1 MQSNNPKQGLLSNQS
16 DSQQKNC
23 LFEFEDFG
31 VDQDQIY
38 LDDAKIQ
45 TNTAN
50 LNNLHQEPITMLK
63 SNQNSILQTGQS
75 EQQQQLLLS
84 NPIQQQVLQKP
95 MLNTHNLSHSHQ
107 HQTIVVEQLKE
118 SNSNQI
124 SHIQN
129 ENCNQSNQMQSTCMF
144 CLTLQLI
151 PENKYVFMC
160 YNCKQI
166 NKLIYAYFIC
176 GTCRKTV
183 IYQQGISNLINCTN
197 CLTINYIQQQN
208 LPNTFLQTTFQAG
221 QLQSQFYQT
230 QTISSIQNQQQ
241 IQSSQQQQQQQNHVS
256 DLEAQFKE
264 LIN

>member
-16 DSQQKNC
+16 DSKQQNC

-31 VDQDQIY
+31 IDQDQIY

-45 TNTAN
+45 TNTEN

-63 SNQNSILQTGQS
+63 SNQNSKLQTGQKS
-75 EQQQQLLLS
+75 YVKYSQL
-84 NPIQQQVLQKP
+84 
-95 MLNTHNLSHSHQ
+95 
-107 HQTIVVEQLKE
+107 
-118 SNSNQI
+118 I
-124 SHIQN
+124 SFTLTSDYSCRIIKG
-129 ENCNQSNQMQSTCMF
+129 NQMQSTCMF

-151 PENKYVFMC
+151 PKNKCVFMC

-241 IQSSQQQQQQQNHVS
+241 IQCSQQQQQQQNHVS
-256 DLEAQFKE
+256 DLEAEFKE
-264 LIN
+264 LNN